1 MYSKEME
8 GSIRSEATLELG
20 RKIVEELGMD
30 RSVDTL
36 GRWLAHNIAG
46 LIVEA
51 ETKPDDIESQA
62 IVRSAILQLWE
73 HRYSLTENFKPL
85 AESDLLLESLKR
97 LHPESDLHRYFPQVD
112 DTNDSGGVKPWI
124 KAALHIDDV
133 SQVLIT
139 QCMAIAA
146 ELSMNQSEE
155 WVLLAKEADFDAS
168 VELALAQLWD
178 NEKRLMAQKNADL
191 RTINSLKS
199 RLEKLEY
206 FERAAGSI
214 KDFIAN
220 RINELE
226 KE

>member
-1 MYSKEME
+1 ME
-8 GSIRSEATLELG
+8 SSLRSEATLELG

-36 GRWLAHNIAG
+36 GRWMAHSVSE

-51 ETKPDDIESQA
+51 ESKPGDIESQA
-62 IVRSAILQLWE
+62 IARSAILQLWE
-73 HRYSLTENFKPL
+73 HRYSLSENFKPL
-85 AESDLLLESLKR
+85 ADYDLLLESLKR

-112 DTNDSGGVKPWI
+112 DTNEPDDIKMWL

-146 ELSMNQSEE
+146 EFSMNQSEE
-155 WVLLAKEADFDAS
+155 WVLLAKEADFEAPL
-168 VELALAQLWD
+168 ELALAELWKG
-178 NEKRLMAQKNADL
+178 EKKLMAQKNADL
-191 RTINSLKS
+191 HTINSLKS

-214 KDFIAN
+214 KDFITN